1 MEWKP
6 VDEVIA
12 ANADEDEEEELVMGI
27 EYLLVYKIEG
37 NIDKD
42 KNCNNHNRV
51 PQKKLQNASRIA
63 HCIVVFRF
71 I

>member
-1 MEWKP
+1 
-6 VDEVIA
+6 
-12 ANADEDEEEELVMGI
+12 MGI

-37 NIDKD
+37 NIYKD
-42 KNCNNHNRV
+42 KNCNNHNGV
-51 PQKKLQNASRIA
+51 PQKKLQDASRIA